1 MTTQAFPL
9 DLPLDAIRRMLR
21 GLLAQ
26 EIALQTG
33 RRIDAAEAEA
43 WSDDVMLGEEGLGL
57 DSLGV
62 MACAAAVD
70 RLFQLHETGAEGYL
84 LLDRRLDRWA
94 EVVQA
99 ALRHGVSGFT
109 FASSGSTG
117 TPGLHVHALA
127 ALWHEARFWAATFSD
142 RRRIVLTVP
151 AHHIYGCLFGAL
163 LPAALGVP
171 AIERRGVT
179 PAALLRELEPG
190 DLLVGFPVGLG
201 LLARHGAPL
210 PAGLRATSSTA
221 PLPTATAI
229 ALRSLGLTA
238 IVEVYGSSETAG
250 IGWRDAPD
258 APFRLLPRW
267 QPGKPGDAASLIEAA
282 TGVEVPLPDRIEWL
296 PGGLLRPLGRK
307 DQAVQVAGMNVW
319 PARVAA
325 LLATHRAVAEVSVR
339 LDISLPEPRLK
350 AFVVPKAGSDVQGL
364 PAELAAWCASRLT
377 AAERPVRF
385 DLGAAMPRN
394 ELGKMADWTSEA
406 MPRVA

>member
-1 MTTQAFPL
+1 MDSEVFPL
-9 DLPLDAIRRMLR
+9 DLPQGAIRRMLR

-26 EIALQTG
+26 EIALHTG

-43 WSDDVMLGEEGLGL
+43 WADEVVLGEDGLGL

-94 EVVQA
+94 DVVQA

-117 TPGLHVHALA
+117 TPRLHTHALA
-127 ALWHEARFWAATFSD
+127 ALWHEARFWAATFAD

-179 PAALLRELEPG
+179 PAALLRDLKPT
-190 DLLVGFPVGLG
+190 DLLVGFPAGLG
-201 LLARHGAPL
+201 LLARHGAGL
-210 PAGLRATSSTA
+210 PAGLCGTSSTA
-221 PLPTATAI
+221 PLPAATAV
-229 ALRSLGLTA
+229 ALRSLGLPA

-250 IGWRDAPD
+250 IAWRDAPD

-267 QPGKPGDAASLIEAA
+267 RPGDAGDAASLIEVA
-282 TGVEVPLPDRIEWL
+282 TGAEVPVPDRIEWL
-296 PGGLLRPLGRK
+296 PGGMLRPLGRK
-307 DQAVQVAGMNVW
+307 DQAVQVGGVNVW

-325 LLATHRAVAEVSVR
+325 LLATHEAVAEVSVR
-339 LDISLPEPRLK
+339 LDASLPEPRLK
-350 AFVVPKAGSDVQGL
+350 AFVVPASGSDMRGL

-377 AAERPVRF
+377 APERPVRF
-385 DLGAAMPRN
+385 DLGPAMPRN
-394 ELGKMADWTSEA
+394 ELGKVADWTSGA
-406 MPRVA
+406 VPAVA